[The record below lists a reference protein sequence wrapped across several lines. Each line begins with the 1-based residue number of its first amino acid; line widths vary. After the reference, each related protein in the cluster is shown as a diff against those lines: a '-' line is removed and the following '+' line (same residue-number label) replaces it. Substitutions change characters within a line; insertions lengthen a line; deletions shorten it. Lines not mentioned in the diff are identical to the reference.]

1 MTYGFVKFKF
11 HNDAEK
17 AMRELNGREIDGKRI
32 KVSYARRGLD
42 STQSKIFVKR
52 IPPQYTFEDVHRLFL
67 PVPILFLSL
76 SLSHSLFLSLSLFH
90 TLSVSLSVSL
100 SAPSSSHL
108 TDSQFGEIIET
119 RLLLDEKGK
128 SRQIAFIQYAFRQE
142 AETGQN
148 PPLSLSLSP
157 SASLSP
163 PHPL

>member
-67 PVPILFLSL
+67 PVPILFLSHSLCL
-76 SLSHSLFLSLSLFH
+76 SLCLTLSL
-90 TLSVSLSVSL
+90 TLSL